1 MSIVTQHAGLN
12 GEFEPSLACAQ
23 AGCAECMEAL
33 LSQNTGLIYA
43 VIWRQYYE
51 ERDYA
56 DLVQEGRIGLWRALQ
71 TYKPELG
78 CPFGSYA
85 WVVIERRIW
94 AAVGEAMTA
103 NGWIEIESEQ
113 DLERVVDS
121 CWEGEQMAQAL
132 EGELE
137 CLPER
142 LRQVVVEAYGLEGQ
156 WPRNLAAIGREM
168 GVTRERVRQMRNEAL
183 VILRLPVLSGRVRR
197 VREADSRQAYRAAQR
212 MNREWQRSQRGQR

>member
-1 MSIVTQHAGLN
+1 
-12 GEFEPSLACAQ
+12 
-23 AGCAECMEAL
+23 MEAL

-43 VIWRQYYE
+43 VIRRQYYE

-71 TYKPELG
+71 TYKPEQG
-78 CPFGSYA
+78 CAFGSYA

-156 WPRNLAAIGREM
+156 WPRSLAAIGREM